1 MSMTEAQESYLTRMD
16 PRIKLIGVL
25 MLTVTVFMVTNLY
38 LVIVFLVTFLALWF
52 AARLPGK
59 YLTGY
64 LKFLSFLIVFI
75 IVLQMIFYP
84 DAERNLLG
92 ILKLDG
98 LIYGIVLG
106 IRLCSLI
113 LLMPMLTMTTP
124 LNRLALGMTRMG
136 LPYKAAYIMTTTMNM
151 VPMFQSEI
159 RSIQEAQKMRGMTA
173 FEHKNVIVKAKA
185 YPALVTPLVIGGMRR
200 AQQMGIAM
208 DSRAFGAFKKKTY
221 VSEIRTKP
229 TDWVALVL
237 VCLYC
242 AAIITANYYL

>member
-1 MSMTEAQESYLTRMD
+1 MTEAKESFLTRMD
-16 PRIKLIGVL
+16 PRIKLLSVL

-38 LVIVFLVTFLALWF
+38 LVIAFLVTFLALWF

-92 ILKLDG
+92 IFKLNG

-136 LPYKAAYIMTTTMNM
+136 LPYKAAYIWTTTNEYGPN
-151 VPMFQSEI
+151 VSKRD
-159 RSIQEAQKMRGMTA
+159 RSIRKHRKWRGNDR
-173 FEHKNVIVKAKA
+173 F
-185 YPALVTPLVIGGMRR
+185 
-200 AQQMGIAM
+200 
-208 DSRAFGAFKKKTY
+208 
-221 VSEIRTKP
+221 
-229 TDWVALVL
+229 
-237 VCLYC
+237 
-242 AAIITANYYL
+242 